1 MLAFFIRMLLTCL
14 LGDIIIRKPYKPRER
29 KQRHYGYLPPLLCSA
44 AHTDDKRQ
52 NSEADNIA
60 ERIELDAEALFLIRA
75 ILLCS
80 CNYTVEHITEAG
92 EHKAYDSGNYFALH
106 GKAHTY
112 NG

>member
-1 MLAFFIRMLLTCL
+1 MLALFVCLLLTGL
-14 LGDIIIRKPYKPRER
+14 LGDVIIRKPYKPSKC
-29 KQRHYGYLPPLLCSA
+29 KQRHDGYLPPLPCA
-44 AHTDDKRQ
+44 DRHADDKRQ
-52 NSEADNIA
+52 NAETHDIA